1 MHKNKNFLI
10 TVKLKSLYVPNELRE
25 TLSRQ
30 KQFRV
35 IKPEIRVLGI
45 DDGKFVPR
53 TKGNVLVVGV
63 VFRGAF
69 SIDGVMHTTIAIDGL
84 DATQKFAKMI
94 NTSPHR
100 GQLRLVMLNGITF
113 AGFNLVD
120 IKKLNAATKLPVLA
134 LTREKPD
141 LDRIHEA
148 LKNLPNAE
156 ERWRLVLEAG
166 EIHEIQN
173 RGSKI
178 YVETAGISLAD
189 AQKIIALTSSRS
201 SLPEPLRVAHLIAS
215 GISY

>member
-1 MHKNKNFLI
+1 
-10 TVKLKSLYVPNELRE
+10 
-25 TLSRQ
+25 LSSQ
-30 KQFRV
+30 KAFRV

-45 DDGKFVPR
+45 DDGKFIPR
-53 TKGNVLVVGV
+53 THGTVIIVGV
-63 VFRGAF
+63 VFRGGS

-84 DATQKFAKMI
+84 DATEKLTAMI
-94 NTSPHR
+94 NASPHR
-100 GQLRLVMLNGITF
+100 RQLRLVMLNGITF

-166 EIHEIQN
+166 EIHKIQN